1 MTTKLSKKDK
11 IIAAIIA
18 ALIAGSAAGIAS
30 LFGIG
35 IAEEAPAK
43 TVQVEIAK

>member
-1 MTTKLSKKDK
+1 MSKELTRKEK

-18 ALIAGSAAGIAS
+18 AIIAGSAAGIAS
-30 LFGIG
+30 LLGIG
-35 IAEEAPAK
+35 TAEEAPVK

>member
-1 MTTKLSKKDK
+1 MSKELTRKEK

-18 ALIAGSAAGIAS
+18 AIIAGSAAGIAS
-30 LFGIG
+30 WFGIG
-35 IAEEAPAK
+35 ITEEAPAK